1 MSSGI
6 AVADDI
12 VDTYLAFKMKKDQKY
27 VAFKISDD
35 LKMIEVEGSGGT
47 YDGPYSEFEE
57 VVKGIEGKAGC
68 RYYAVYFHYAT
79 DSGHPR
85 TKILFVSYTSENA
98 KTKEKMLYT
107 SSKSPL
113 KMKLEGT
120 DVEVQ
125 ANDLDDV
132 SHAEILDKIKRMF
145 KD

>member
-68 RYYAVYFHYAT
+68 R
-79 DSGHPR
+79 
-85 TKILFVSYTSENA
+85 
-98 KTKEKMLYT
+98 
-107 SSKSPL
+107 
-113 KMKLEGT
+113 
-120 DVEVQ
+120 
-125 ANDLDDV
+125 
-132 SHAEILDKIKRMF
+132 
-145 KD
+145 